1 VQGGEH
7 FIAGKWW
14 MAVAI
19 SAGAIGYEEGRSLV
33 RDLCHAILFALAVL
47 LITALSL
54 RALENWQAHLNETR
68 FPDDH
73 I

>member
-1 VQGGEH
+1 MNTSVPRLLDQLCSRHSGDTA
-7 FIAGKWW
+7 FCAG
-14 MAVAI
+14 
-19 SAGAIGYEEGRSLV
+19 
-33 RDLCHAILFALAVL
+33 AVL

-54 RALENWQAHLNETR
+54 RALENWQAYLNETR